1 MLAEV
6 QFYNTFEEKVNSEK
20 LYTYRIPI
28 GMKLKKGDKALVY
41 VESDDRQY
49 LNGWRIVKVF
59 KILSEEKYTGTICL
73 YELKYI
79 QSKVDFNPLKST
91 FEKINRR
98 KELAKRIDEAYKKA
112 SKIQLLEMMAKN
124 NPELQEMVNEY
135 KELDGE
141 L

>member
-6 QFYNTFEEKVNSEK
+6 QFFDKSRNICESTKR
-20 LYTYRIPI
+20 YTYRIPI
-28 GMKLKKGDKALVY
+28 GLKLKKGDTCLVI
-41 VESDDRQY
+41 VEPGNYSSFGYHVVQ
-49 LNGWRIVKVF
+49 IQKV
-59 KILSEEKYTGTICL
+59 LSEDKYNGPINL
-73 YELKYI
+73 YELKWI
-79 QSKVDFNPLKST
+79 QSKVDFSYLDKT

-124 NPELQEMVNEY
+124 NPELQEMVKEY
-135 KELDGE
+135 KELDRE

>member
-6 QFYNTFEEKVNSEK
+6 QFYDVSEEKVTSEK
-20 LYTYRIPI
+20 KYTYRVPLN
-28 GMKLKKGDKALVY
+28 MKLKKDDLALVY
-41 VESDDRQY
+41 VDCDRGY
-49 LNGWRIVKVF
+49 LNGYKIVKVF
-59 KILSEEKYTGTICL
+59 KTLSESKYNGTKGL
-73 YELKYI
+73 YELQYI
-79 QSKVDFNPLKST
+79 QSKVDFGPLKST

-124 NPELQEMVNEY
+124 NSELQEMVNEY

>member
-6 QFYNTFEEKVNSEK
+6 QFYNVSEEKITSEK
-20 LYTYRIPI
+20 KYTYRVPLN
-28 GMKLKKGDKALVY
+28 MKLKKDDLALVY
-41 VESDDRQY
+41 VDCDREY
-49 LNGWRIVKVF
+49 LNGYKIVKIF
-59 KILSEEKYTGTICL
+59 KTLSESKYNGTKML
-73 YELKYI
+73 YELQYI
-79 QSKVDFNPLKST
+79 QSKVDFGPLKST

>member
-20 LYTYRIPI
+20 LYTYRIPV
-28 GMKLKKGDKALVY
+28 GMKLKKGDQALVY
-41 VESDDRQY
+41 VENDERQY
-49 LNGWRIVKVF
+49 LNGWRIVK
-59 KILSEEKYTGTICL
+59 IYRTLSEEKYNGTICL

-79 QSKVDFNPLKST
+79 QSKVDFKSLKDT

-98 KELAKRIDEAYKKA
+98 KELSKRIDEAYKKA

-135 KELDGE
+135 KQLDGE

>member
-6 QFYNTFEEKVNSEK
+6 QFYNVSEEKVTSEK
-20 LYTYRIPI
+20 KYTYRVPLN
-28 GMKLKKGDKALVY
+28 MKLKKDDLALVY
-41 VESDDRQY
+41 VDCDREY
-49 LNGWRIVKVF
+49 LNGYKIVKVF
-59 KILSEEKYTGTICL
+59 NTLSESKYNGTKGL
-73 YELKYI
+73 YELQYI
-79 QSKVDFNPLKST
+79 QSKVDFGPLKST

-98 KELAKRIDEAYKKA
+98 KELSKRIDEAYKKA

-135 KELDGE
+135 KQLDGE

>member
-1 MLAEV
+1 MLADV
-6 QFYNTFEEKVNSEK
+6 QFYDIFEEKITSEK
-20 LYTYRIPI
+20 SYTYRLPLNL
-28 GMKLKKGDKALVY
+28 KLKKGDLALVY
-41 VESDDRQY
+41 VENIRDY
-49 LNGWRIVKVF
+49 LNGFKIVKVIRSYPNEQY
-59 KILSEEKYTGTICL
+59 KGTINL

-79 QSKVDFNPLKST
+79 QSKVDFKPLKDT

-98 KELAKRIDEAYKKA
+98 KELTTRIDEAYKKA

-124 NPELQEMVNEY
+124 NPELQEMVKEY

>member
-6 QFYNTFEEKVNSEK
+6 KFYNVSEDKVTSEKV
-20 LYTYRIPI
+20 YTYRVPLN
-28 GMKLKKGDKALVY
+28 MKLKKDDLALVY
-41 VESDDRQY
+41 VDCDREY
-49 LNGWRIVKVF
+49 LNGYKIVKVF
-59 KILSEEKYTGTICL
+59 KTLQESKYNDVKCL
-73 YELKYI
+73 YELQYI
-79 QSKVDFNPLKST
+79 QSKVDFGPLKST

-98 KELAKRIDEAYKKA
+98 KVLSKCIDEAYKKA

>member
-1 MLAEV
+1 MLVDV
-6 QFYNTFEEKVNSEK
+6 QFYDVSEEKITSEK
-20 LYTYRIPI
+20 SYTYRLPLNL
-28 GMKLKKGDKALVY
+28 KLKKGDLALVY
-41 VESDDRQY
+41 VESSNGY
-49 LNGWRIVKVF
+49 LCGYRIVKIV
-59 KILSEEKYTGTICL
+59 KSYSDEQYKGTINL

-79 QSKVDFNPLKST
+79 QSKVDFGPLKNT

-124 NPELQEMVNEY
+124 NPELQEMVKEY